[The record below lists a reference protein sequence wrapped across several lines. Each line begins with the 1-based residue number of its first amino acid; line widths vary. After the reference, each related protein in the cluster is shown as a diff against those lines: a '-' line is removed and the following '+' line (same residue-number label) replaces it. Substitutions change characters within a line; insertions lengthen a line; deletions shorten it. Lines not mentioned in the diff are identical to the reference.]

1 MFFLDVGVV
10 NVFLCMKTLLL
21 IKDKHSDLDLE
32 LYNMARIYLSVI
44 AQRRYHNYGHHI
56 LDNPHFQTRSWH

>member
-44 AQRRYHNYGHHI
+44 ARGRYNYGHYI
-56 LDNPHFQTRSWH
+56 LDNPHFQTRSWN